1 MKNFVRISTIE
12 EVHKMLGIKKPKH
25 PMVSMIPVTDDVVNF
40 DYGDVTYIL
49 DFYQISLKENLTGSF
64 LYGRNQYDF
73 SEGTMIFTQPGQT
86 IQMSENERVENAKG
100 YILLFHPDLIRQSSL
115 MEEIS
120 TYPFFKY
127 DANEALHLSEEE
139 RDHVY
144 SLLDKIAEEYER
156 SIDTHTQEIIIGSIS
171 MLLKYA
177 QRYYDRQFFT
187 RKNVNQDV
195 LGRFEKLLQNTFDS
209 NETLERGIPSIKELG
224 DKMGMS
230 SHYLSELLK
239 KETGQSAKSHLQSHI
254 IEKAKNLL
262 LSTNSSISEV
272 AYILGF
278 EYPQHFSK
286 LFKLKTGFSP
296 KEYRKIS

>member
-25 PMVSMIPVTDDVVNF
+25 PLVSMIPITNDVVNF
-40 DYGDVTYIL
+40 DYGNVTYIL

-86 IQMSENERVENAKG
+86 IQMNENELVENAKG
-100 YILLFHPDLIRQSSL
+100 YILLFHPDLIQKSGL
-115 MEEIS
+115 IDEIS
-120 TYPFFKY
+120 NYPFFKY
-127 DANEALHLSEEE
+127 DANEALHLSEKE
-139 RDHVY
+139 RDHIY

-187 RKNVNQDV
+187 RKNVNQDI
-195 LGRFEKLLQNTFDS
+195 LGRFEKLLQNIFDS
-209 NETLERGIPSIKELG
+209 NDRLESGIPSVKELG
-224 DKMGMS
+224 EKMGIS

-254 IEKAKNLL
+254 ITKAKNLL
-262 LSTNSSISEV
+262 LSTNNSVSEV

-286 LFKLKTGFSP
+286 LFKLKTGLSP
-296 KEYRKIS
+296 KEYRKTT

>member
-1 MKNFVRISTIE
+1 MKNFVRISSIE
-12 EVHKMLGIKKPKH
+12 EVHKMLGLKKPKH
-25 PMVSMIPVTDDVVNF
+25 PMVSILPITDEVVNF

-86 IQMSENERVENAKG
+86 IQMDENERFENAKG
-100 YILLFHPDLIRQSSL
+100 YILLFHPDLIQRSGL
-115 MEEIS
+115 LNEIAN
-120 TYPFFKY
+120 YPFFKY

-144 SLLDKIAEEYER
+144 SLLNKIAEEYQH
-156 SIDTHTQEIIIGSIS
+156 SIDTHTQDIIIGSIS

-187 RKNVNQDV
+187 RKNAHQDI
-195 LGRFEKLLQNTFDS
+195 LGRFEKLLQNYFNSD
-209 NETLERGIPSIKELG
+209 EKLESGIPTVKQLG
-224 DKMGMS
+224 EKMGLS

-254 IEKAKNLL
+254 ISRAKNLL
-262 LSTNSSISEV
+262 LSTNNSVSEV

-286 LFKLKTGFSP
+286 LFKLKTGVSP
-296 KEYRKIS
+296 REFRKSS